1 MASTPE
7 GKVKAKVKRL
17 LKKYDCYQFWPVQ
30 TGYGA
35 PTLDCIACCQGHFIG
50 IETKAP
56 GKRPTPRQLLT
67 IDDMKEAGAA
77 VIVIGEWKKGQ
88 EIGGKGTGIVCNEE
102 YSGLGELE
110 AWLLMLK
117 D

>member
-1 MASTPE
+1 MNTPE
-7 GKVKAKVKRL
+7 GKVKDRVKRI
-17 LKKYDCYQFWPVQ
+17 LKQYECYQFWPVQ

-35 PTLDCIACCQGHFIG
+35 PTLDCIACCAGQFFA

-56 GKRPTPRQLLT
+56 GKRPTPRQRLT
-67 IDDMKEAGAA
+67 MEDMEAAQGK
-77 VIVIGEWKKGQ
+77 VFVIGEHKKGQ
-88 EIGGKGTGIVCNEE
+88 EVGGRGTGIWCDEE

-110 AWLLMLK
+110 AWLLMVK